1 MTKTTMQ
8 SELRSILLETSA
20 SADYQQP
27 LLRAQAD
34 EVNLVKLAEL
44 IETTKRRVAV
54 LSHAFD
60 CMKEGTH
67 AHPMQAFLHA
77 TECPE
82 INESPIGDDEFFSLL
97 KAWGLLCE
105 EATGKRQQRAAFNAS
120 DAFRR
125 QFLG

>member
-1 MTKTTMQ
+1 MTMQ

-20 SADYQQP
+20 RADYSQP
-27 LLRAQAD
+27 LLQEQIN
-34 EVNLVKLAEL
+34 EVNLVKLGEL
-44 IETTKRRVAV
+44 IDITQRRVRV

-60 CMKEGTH
+60 CMREGTH
-67 AHPMQAFLHA
+67 KHPMQAFLHA

-82 INESPIGDDEFFSLL
+82 INEVPIGDDEFFSLL

-105 EATGKRQQRAAFNAS
+105 DATGKRQQRAAMAAS

-125 QFLG
+125 QFIGE